1 VQASFVIKILI
12 MNIIFIILTAVS
24 LLLNSSIE
32 GDWKL
37 IDFTGFTTMLSS
49 DAFDKLSE
57 EKKLDAIQG
66 MEFVLNNTFYSFR
79 SDSVFFTNAGPDFS
93 VSEKRGKFL
102 LKSDTLIVFE
112 SSKVNPI
119 KFFISSV
126 NDTNLKLR
134 FVRKGGELG
143 PTEMTFERL
152 K

>member
-1 VQASFVIKILI
+1 MILAFYLFT
-12 MNIIFIILTAVS
+12 IFAFN
-24 LLLNSSIE
+24 LNSKLE
-32 GDWKL
+32 GKWKL
-37 IDFTGFTTMLSS
+37 IDFTGFTTMVGS

-66 MEFVLNNTFYSFR
+66 MEFVLNNTFYYFR

-143 PTEMTFERL
+143 PTEMTFERGD
-152 K
+152 

>member
-1 VQASFVIKILI
+1 
-12 MNIIFIILTAVS
+12 M
-24 LLLNSSIE
+24 
-32 GDWKL
+32 
-37 IDFTGFTTMLSS
+37 IDFTGFTTMIGS
-49 DAFDKLSE
+49 DPSDKLSE
-57 EKKLDAIQG
+57 DKKLDAIQG

-93 VSEKRGKFL
+93 VSERRGKFL

-143 PTEMTFERL
+143 PTEMTFERVN
-152 K
+152 